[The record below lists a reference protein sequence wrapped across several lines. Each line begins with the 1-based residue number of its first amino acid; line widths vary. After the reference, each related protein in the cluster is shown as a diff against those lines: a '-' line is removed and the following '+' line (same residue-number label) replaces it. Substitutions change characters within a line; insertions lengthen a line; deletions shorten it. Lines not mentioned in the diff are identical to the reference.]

1 MADNGFCQHNVV
13 FLVVPA
19 EFHGVGLLGQ
29 YKTIRRLNLGN
40 GVLTQ
45 RQGHS
50 HFAFGA
56 IMGNFQEII
65 GCLRAGGAEFYF
77 IHLTFR
83 AGGNSCHQIAGFV
96 PVGAL
101 AVWCGNVGCSVNFV
115 HCAREVVLRVD
126 ELTVLVIGQD
136 IAQLTNGKLTECFVI
151 AVFLRDDILVHV
163 VGGVAHNL
171 PDAVRLDFKFHR
183 VGRIV
188 IVPFRTLQF
197 LNEIASQRQF
207 FGCFHKTVCIG
218 VEHIR
223 FLGGVAAGG
232 VDHGKAG
239 LAVFLIQPIQ
249 RKGCVCNFDRF
260 AGFCI
265 GLDELQV
272 TLQFLVQHIVG
283 HVVVAGGGDAARRN
297 RESALRAVGVHCHD
311 ERITLEHI
319 LGDGGFHDKVL
330 PIGQAFHAENALIV
344 REHFSQ
350 PILSGL
356 IRGHPA
362 VAPAVGVVT
371 VCGQGGVIGVDRV
384 GVALKHIGDGLSF
397 MGEIVLERKIIVVIL
412 AVSVQNTLCI
422 VAAIR
427 VLLELRRLAQFGDA
441 INGKARTFQFQSRT
455 RLSSGGNKFLQTKAG
470 FEDFVLA
477 FLLGMDV
484 VG

>member
-1 MADNGFCQHNVV
+1 M
-13 FLVVPA
+13 
-19 EFHGVGLLGQ
+19 
-29 YKTIRRLNLGN
+29 
-40 GVLTQ
+40 
-45 RQGHS
+45 
-50 HFAFGA
+50 
-56 IMGNFQEII
+56 
-65 GCLRAGGAEFYF
+65 
-77 IHLTFR
+77 
-83 AGGNSCHQIAGFV
+83 
-96 PVGAL
+96 
-101 AVWCGNVGCSVNFV
+101 
-115 HCAREVVLRVD
+115 
-126 ELTVLVIGQD
+126 
-136 IAQLTNGKLTECFVI
+136 
-151 AVFLRDDILVHV
+151 
-163 VGGVAHNL
+163 
-171 PDAVRLDFKFHR
+171 
-183 VGRIV
+183 
-188 IVPFRTLQF
+188 
-197 LNEIASQRQF
+197 
-207 FGCFHKTVCIG
+207 
-218 VEHIR
+218 
-223 FLGGVAAGG
+223 
-232 VDHGKAG
+232 
-239 LAVFLIQPIQ
+239 
-249 RKGCVCNFDRF
+249 
-260 AGFCI
+260 
-265 GLDELQV
+265 
-272 TLQFLVQHIVG
+272 
-283 HVVVAGGGDAARRN
+283 
-297 RESALRAVGVHCHD
+297 
-311 ERITLEHI
+311 
-319 LGDGGFHDKVL
+319 